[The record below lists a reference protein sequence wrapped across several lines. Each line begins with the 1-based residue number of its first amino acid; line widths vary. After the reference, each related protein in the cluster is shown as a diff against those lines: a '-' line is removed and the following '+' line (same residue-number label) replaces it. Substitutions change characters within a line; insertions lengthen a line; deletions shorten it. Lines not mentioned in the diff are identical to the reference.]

1 MQNALGED
9 TSSAAVTRYSLN
21 SFKST
26 TIVKI
31 QVPDKAFAKAAD
43 TTEGREGA
51 AGGQDPRLGAGANS
65 LLISKC

>member
-1 MQNALGED
+1 M
-9 TSSAAVTRYSLN
+9 YFFN

-26 TIVKI
+26 IVKLLAD